1 MVRKIFISSVQREL
15 SAERKAIV
23 DLVSDNPQ
31 LARFFSTFAFEFDVP
46 ASDKRT
52 DEVYLAELAV
62 SDLYVGIIGSDYGG
76 LTSDGVSA
84 TESEYDEATRLG
96 IPRFIFV
103 KGSSD
108 KMRDPRERNFLR
120 KVSPGLIRVRFENT
134 EELLA
139 ALTESLDRYL
149 AENKVAYAGL
159 TYEEEPV
166 GKWEELDEDKI
177 RWFIRT
183 AREKRGFPFP
193 VDAPV
198 EKVLKHLKMVT
209 DGVPNRAA
217 MLCFGKDAHL
227 YATSPGVKCIL
238 WYGKERRKPAGSYK
252 WFEGNLFEVSDK
264 AIEFIKEKLDL
275 RIGGHTLGAQS
286 DDTFEIDEKVVA
298 EMVNNGIAH
307 RDYTSSATV
316 QVELFRD
323 RLTVFS
329 PGPMHRDM
337 RFEML
342 AEDHQSYATNPIIAH
357 ALFYVK
363 YIEEIGSG
371 TVDMFDLCKAT
382 GLRPPT
388 FDIDARHFTVTVY
401 RPEFDEHGN
410 RIPATGEEVG
420 VKTAEVGVKN
430 PEVKVKG
437 GEVKVKTI
445 TNGSEPITNL
455 VEVGPKPQEVGPYPE
470 QIGQKAITKAKEP
483 ITNIAEPIT
492 KTQEPITICW
502 CPENENALSGSRK
515 DLRERAKV
523 IWEHLVK
530 NPNLTV
536 RELSLMLRYS
546 LAATQGAINA
556 LKECGLLV
564 KIGQTKGSKWI
575 VKTLASD
582 TEVIG

>member
-1 MVRKIFISSVQREL
+1 M
-15 SAERKAIV
+15 

-62 SDLYVGIIGSDYGG
+62 SDLYVGIIGNDYGG

-149 AENKVAYAGL
+149 AENKVAYAGF

-177 RWFIRT
+177 RWFVRT

-371 TVDMFDLCKAT
+371 TVDMFDLCKAMD
-382 GLRPPT
+382 LRPPV

-410 RIPATGEEVG
+410 RIPATGEEVNT
-420 VKTAEVGVKN
+420 KPQEVGVKAT
-430 PEVKVKG
+430 EA
-437 GEVKVKTI
+437 
-445 TNGSEPITNL
+445 S
-455 VEVGPKPQEVGPYPE
+455 PKPQEVGPYPE

-530 NPNLTV
+530 NPDLTV

>member
-15 SAERKAIV
+15 STERKAVV
-23 DLVSDNPQ
+23 DLISGNPQ
-31 LARFFSTFAFEFDVP
+31 LARFFATFSFEFDVP
-46 ASDKRT
+46 AADKRT

-62 SDLYVGIIGSDYGG
+62 SDLYVGIIGNDYGG

-96 IPRFIFV
+96 IPRFLFV

-108 KMRDPRERNFLR
+108 KLRDPRERNFLR

-134 EELLA
+134 KELLA

-166 GKWEELDEDKI
+166 GKWEELDDGKI
-177 RWFIRT
+177 RWFVRT

-198 EKVLKHLKMVT
+198 EKVLKHLRMVT

-307 RDYTSSATV
+307 RDYTSSATL

-329 PGPMHRDM
+329 PGPMHKDM

-382 GLRPPT
+382 GLRPPI
-388 FDIDARHFTVTVY
+388 FDIDVRHFTVTVY

-410 RIPATGEEVG
+410 RIPATGEEVKVKAEEVG
-420 VKTAEVGVKN
+420 VKAEEVGVKN
-430 PEVKVKG
+430 PEVKANG

-445 TNGSEPITNL
+445 TNSSVPITNL
-455 VEVGPKPQEVGPYPE
+455 VEVSPKQQEVDPYPE
-470 QIGQKAITKAKEP
+470 QIGPKPDFEITMK
-483 ITNIAEPIT
+483 
-492 KTQEPITICW
+492 
-502 CPENENALSGSRK
+502 GYRK
-515 DLRERAKV
+515 DLRETCGR
-523 IWEHLVK
+523 IW
-530 NPNLTV
+530 
-536 RELSLMLRYS
+536 SC
-546 LAATQGAINA
+546 LAANIDLTQREIAVQLQISESSVLSAMNA
-556 LKECGLLV
+556 LQEVGLL
-564 KIGQTKGSKWI
+564 KREGYGKGRKWI
-575 VKTLASD
+575 VKSFVEGSEVD
-582 TEVIG
+582 T

>member
-1 MVRKIFISSVQREL
+1 M
-15 SAERKAIV
+15 

-62 SDLYVGIIGSDYGG
+62 SDLYVGIIGNDYGG

-84 TESEYDEATRLG
+84 TESECDEATRLG

-149 AENKVAYAGL
+149 AENKVAYAGF

-177 RWFIRT
+177 RWFVRT

-342 AEDHQSYATNPIIAH
+342 AEAHQSYATNPIIAH

-371 TVDMFDLCKAT
+371 TVDMFDLCKAMD
-382 GLRPPT
+382 LRPPV

-410 RIPATGEEVG
+410 RIPATGEEVNT
-420 VKTAEVGVKN
+420 KPQEVGVKATEAS
-430 PEVKVKG
+430 PK
-437 GEVKVKTI
+437 
-445 TNGSEPITNL
+445 PQ
-455 VEVGPKPQEVGPYPE
+455 EVGVKATEASPKPQEVGPYPE
-470 QIGQKAITKAKEP
+470 QIGQKAITKTKEP

-530 NPNLTV
+530 NPDLTV

-575 VKTLASD
+575 VKNLASD

>member
-15 SAERKAIV
+15 SAERESIV

-62 SDLYVGIIGSDYGG
+62 SDLYVGIIGNDYGG

-108 KMRDPRERNFLR
+108 KMRDLRERNFLR

-149 AENKVAYAGL
+149 AENKVAYAGF

-177 RWFIRT
+177 RWFVRT

-264 AIEFIKEKLDL
+264 TIEFIKEKLDL

-382 GLRPPT
+382 GLRPPA

-410 RIPATGEEVG
+410 RIPATGEEVR

-455 VEVGPKPQEVGPYPE
+455 VEAGPKPQEISPYLE
-470 QIGQKAITKAKEP
+470 QISPKPDFE
-483 ITNIAEPIT
+483 IAM
-492 KTQEPITICW
+492 K
-502 CPENENALSGSRK
+502 GYRK
-515 DLRERAKV
+515 DLRETCGR
-523 IWEHLVK
+523 IW
-530 NPNLTV
+530 
-536 RELSLMLRYS
+536 SC
-546 LAATQGAINA
+546 LAANIDLTQREIAVQLQISESSVLSAMNA
-556 LKECGLLV
+556 LQEVGLL
-564 KIGQTKGSKWI
+564 KREGYGKGRKWI
-575 VKTLASD
+575 VKSSVEEP
-582 TEVIG
+582 EVIG

>member
-15 SAERKAIV
+15 STERKAIV
-23 DLVSDNPQ
+23 DLVSGNPQ

-62 SDLYVGIIGSDYGG
+62 SDLYVGIIGNDYGG

-120 KVSPGLIRVRFENT
+120 KVSPGLIRVRFKNT

-177 RWFIRT
+177 RWFVRT

-193 VDAPV
+193 EDAPV
-198 EKVLKHLKMVT
+198 EKVLKHLKMMT

-371 TVDMFDLCKAT
+371 TVDMFDLCRAT
-382 GLRPPT
+382 GLRPPV

-401 RPEFDEHGN
+401 RPEFDENGN
-410 RIPATGEEVG
+410 RIPATGEEVR

-455 VEVGPKPQEVGPYPE
+455 VEAGPKPQEISPYLE
-470 QIGQKAITKAKEP
+470 QISPKPDFE
-483 ITNIAEPIT
+483 IAM
-492 KTQEPITICW
+492 K
-502 CPENENALSGSRK
+502 GYRK
-515 DLRERAKV
+515 DLRETCGR
-523 IWEHLVK
+523 IWSCLAA
-530 NPNLTV
+530 NINLTQ
-536 RELSLMLRYS
+536 REIAVQLQISESSVLSAM
-546 LAATQGAINA
+546 NA
-556 LKECGLLV
+556 LQEVGLL
-564 KIGQTKGSKWI
+564 KREGYGKGRKWI
-575 VKTLASD
+575 VKSSIEESEAD
-582 TEVIG
+582 A

>member
-1 MVRKIFISSVQREL
+1 
-15 SAERKAIV
+15 
-23 DLVSDNPQ
+23 
-31 LARFFSTFAFEFDVP
+31 
-46 ASDKRT
+46 
-52 DEVYLAELAV
+52 
-62 SDLYVGIIGSDYGG
+62 
-76 LTSDGVSA
+76 
-84 TESEYDEATRLG
+84 
-96 IPRFIFV
+96 
-103 KGSSD
+103 
-108 KMRDPRERNFLR
+108 
-120 KVSPGLIRVRFENT
+120 
-134 EELLA
+134 
-139 ALTESLDRYL
+139 
-149 AENKVAYAGL
+149 
-159 TYEEEPV
+159 
-166 GKWEELDEDKI
+166 
-177 RWFIRT
+177 
-183 AREKRGFPFP
+183 
-193 VDAPV
+193 
-198 EKVLKHLKMVT
+198 
-209 DGVPNRAA
+209 
-217 MLCFGKDAHL
+217 
-227 YATSPGVKCIL
+227 
-238 WYGKERRKPAGSYK
+238 
-252 WFEGNLFEVSDK
+252 
-264 AIEFIKEKLDL
+264 
-275 RIGGHTLGAQS
+275 
-286 DDTFEIDEKVVA
+286 
-298 EMVNNGIAH
+298 
-307 RDYTSSATV
+307 
-316 QVELFRD
+316 
-323 RLTVFS
+323 
-329 PGPMHRDM
+329 MHRDM

-371 TVDMFDLCKAT
+371 TVDMFDLCKAMD
-382 GLRPPT
+382 LRPPV

-420 VKTAEVGVKN
+420 VKTAEVGVK
-430 PEVKVKG
+430 
-437 GEVKVKTI
+437 T
-445 TNGSEPITNL
+445 
-455 VEVGPKPQEVGPYPE
+455 VEVSTKPQEVGVKATEASPKPQEVGPYPE

-530 NPNLTV
+530 NPDLTV

>member
-62 SDLYVGIIGSDYGG
+62 SDLYVGIIGNDYGG

-149 AENKVAYAGL
+149 AENKVVYAGL

-177 RWFIRT
+177 RWFVRT

-371 TVDMFDLCKAT
+371 TVDMFDLCKAMD
-382 GLRPPT
+382 LRPPV

-420 VKTAEVGVKN
+420 VKTAEVRTKA
-430 PEVKVKG
+430 
-437 GEVKVKTI
+437 
-445 TNGSEPITNL
+445 
-455 VEVGPKPQEVGPYPE
+455 QEVGVYPE

-530 NPNLTV
+530 NPDLTV

-582 TEVIG
+582 AEVIG

>member
-1 MVRKIFISSVQREL
+1 M
-15 SAERKAIV
+15 

-62 SDLYVGIIGSDYGG
+62 SDLYVGIIGNDYGG

-177 RWFIRT
+177 RWFVRT

-286 DDTFEIDEKVVA
+286 DDTFEIDEKVVV

-382 GLRPPT
+382 GLRPPA

-410 RIPATGEEVG
+410 RIPATGEEVS
-420 VKTAEVGVKN
+420 VKTAEVGVK
-430 PEVKVKG
+430 
-437 GEVKVKTI
+437 T
-445 TNGSEPITNL
+445 
-455 VEVGPKPQEVGPYPE
+455 VEVSTKPQEVGVKATKASPKPQEVGPYPE

-530 NPNLTV
+530 NPDLTV

>member
-1 MVRKIFISSVQREL
+1 M
-15 SAERKAIV
+15 

-62 SDLYVGIIGSDYGG
+62 SDLYVGIIGNDYGG

-177 RWFIRT
+177 RWFVRT

-371 TVDMFDLCKAT
+371 TVDMFDLCKAMD
-382 GLRPPT
+382 LRPPV

-410 RIPATGEEVG
+410 RIPATGEEVRVKAVEVG
-420 VKTAEVGVKN
+420 VKTAEV
-430 PEVKVKG
+430 
-437 GEVKVKTI
+437 
-445 TNGSEPITNL
+445 S
-455 VEVGPKPQEVGPYPE
+455 PKPQEVGPYPE

-530 NPNLTV
+530 NPDLTV

>member
-1 MVRKIFISSVQREL
+1 M
-15 SAERKAIV
+15 

-62 SDLYVGIIGSDYGG
+62 SDLYVGIIGNDYGG

-177 RWFIRT
+177 RWFVRT

-382 GLRPPT
+382 GLRPPV

-420 VKTAEVGVKN
+420 VKTAEVGVKTTEAS
-430 PEVKVKG
+430 PK
-437 GEVKVKTI
+437 
-445 TNGSEPITNL
+445 PQ
-455 VEVGPKPQEVGPYPE
+455 EVGVKATEASPKPQEVGPYPE

-530 NPNLTV
+530 NPDLTV

>member
-1 MVRKIFISSVQREL
+1 M
-15 SAERKAIV
+15 

-62 SDLYVGIIGSDYGG
+62 SDLYVGIIGNDYGG

-177 RWFIRT
+177 RWFVRT

-382 GLRPPT
+382 GLRPPA

-410 RIPATGEEVG
+410 RIPATGEEVRVEAAEVG
-420 VKTAEVGVKN
+420 VKTAEVSPKPQEVGVKAT
-430 PEVKVKG
+430 KA
-437 GEVKVKTI
+437 
-445 TNGSEPITNL
+445 S
-455 VEVGPKPQEVGPYPE
+455 PKPQEVGPYPE

-530 NPNLTV
+530 NPDLTV

>member
-1 MVRKIFISSVQREL
+1 M
-15 SAERKAIV
+15 
-23 DLVSDNPQ
+23 DLVSGNPQ

-62 SDLYVGIIGSDYGG
+62 SDLYVGIIGNDYGG

-108 KMRDPRERNFLR
+108 KIRDPRERNFLR

-149 AENKVAYAGL
+149 AENKVAYAGF

-177 RWFIRT
+177 RWFVRT

-264 AIEFIKEKLDL
+264 TIEFIKEKLDL

-371 TVDMFDLCKAT
+371 TVDMFDLCKAMD
-382 GLRPPT
+382 LRPPV

-410 RIPATGEEVG
+410 RIPATGEEVNT
-420 VKTAEVGVKN
+420 KPQEVGVKAT
-430 PEVKVKG
+430 EA
-437 GEVKVKTI
+437 
-445 TNGSEPITNL
+445 S
-455 VEVGPKPQEVGPYPE
+455 PKPQEVGPYPE

-530 NPNLTV
+530 NPDLTV

>member
-1 MVRKIFISSVQREL
+1 M
-15 SAERKAIV
+15 

-62 SDLYVGIIGSDYGG
+62 SDLYVGIIGNDYGG

-149 AENKVAYAGL
+149 AENKVVYAGL

-177 RWFIRT
+177 RWFVRT

-342 AEDHQSYATNPIIAH
+342 AEAHQSYATNPIIAH

-382 GLRPPT
+382 GLRPPV

-420 VKTAEVGVKN
+420 VKTAEVGVK
-430 PEVKVKG
+430 
-437 GEVKVKTI
+437 T
-445 TNGSEPITNL
+445 
-455 VEVGPKPQEVGPYPE
+455 VEVSPKPQEVGVKATEASPKPQEVGPYPE
-470 QIGQKAITKAKEP
+470 QIGQKAITKTKEP

-530 NPNLTV
+530 NPDLTV

>member
-1 MVRKIFISSVQREL
+1 M
-15 SAERKAIV
+15 

-62 SDLYVGIIGSDYGG
+62 SDLYVGIIGNDYGG

-177 RWFIRT
+177 RWFVRT

-382 GLRPPT
+382 GLRPPA

-410 RIPATGEEVG
+410 RIPATGEEVS
-420 VKTAEVGVKN
+420 VKTAEVGVK
-430 PEVKVKG
+430 
-437 GEVKVKTI
+437 T
-445 TNGSEPITNL
+445 
-455 VEVGPKPQEVGPYPE
+455 VEVSTKPQEVGVKATKASPKPQEVGPYPE

-530 NPNLTV
+530 NPDLTV

>member
-1 MVRKIFISSVQREL
+1 MVRRIFISSVQREL
-15 SAERKAIV
+15 SAERRAVV
-23 DLVSDNPQ
+23 DLVSGNPQ

-46 ASDKRT
+46 AADKRT

-62 SDLYVGIIGSDYGG
+62 SDLYVGIIGNEYGG
-76 LTSDGVSA
+76 VTPDGVSA

-96 IPRFIFV
+96 IPRFLFV
-103 KGSSD
+103 KGSAD
-108 KMRDPRERNFLR
+108 KVRDPRERNFLH
-120 KVSPGLIRVRFENT
+120 KVSPGLIRVRFEST

-177 RWFIRT
+177 RWFVRT

-193 VDAPV
+193 ADAPV
-198 EKVLKHLKMVT
+198 EKVLTHLKMVT

-217 MLCFGKDAHL
+217 MLCFGRNAHL
-227 YATSPGVKCIL
+227 YATSPGVKCVL

-286 DDTFEIDEKVVA
+286 DDTFEIDEKIVA
-298 EMVNNGIAH
+298 EMINNGIAH
-307 RDYTSSATV
+307 RDYASSATV
-316 QVELFRD
+316 QVELFKD
-323 RLTVFS
+323 RLAVFS

-337 RFEML
+337 KYEL
-342 AEDHQSYATNPIIAH
+342 LSEDHQSYATNPIIAH

-363 YIEEIGSG
+363 YIEELGSG

-382 GLRPPT
+382 GLRPPI

-410 RIPATGEEVG
+410 RIPATIEEVR
-420 VKTAEVGVKN
+420 VKAAEVGVKN
-430 PEVKVKG
+430 PEVKANG

-445 TNGSEPITNL
+445 TNSSVPITNL

-470 QIGQKAITKAKEP
+470 QISPKPDFE
-483 ITNIAEPIT
+483 IAM
-492 KTQEPITICW
+492 K
-502 CPENENALSGSRK
+502 GYRK
-515 DLRERAKV
+515 DLRETCGR
-523 IWEHLVK
+523 IWSCLAA
-530 NPNLTV
+530 NINLTQ
-536 RELSLMLRYS
+536 REIAVQLQISESSVLSAM
-546 LAATQGAINA
+546 NA
-556 LKECGLLV
+556 LQEVGLL
-564 KIGQTKGSKWI
+564 KREGYGKGRKWI
-575 VKTLASD
+575 VKSSIEESEAD
-582 TEVIG
+582 A

>member
-1 MVRKIFISSVQREL
+1 M
-15 SAERKAIV
+15 

-62 SDLYVGIIGSDYGG
+62 SDLYVGIIGNDYGG

-149 AENKVAYAGL
+149 AENKVAYAGF

-177 RWFIRT
+177 RWFVRT

-371 TVDMFDLCKAT
+371 TVDMFDLCKAMD
-382 GLRPPT
+382 LRPPV

-410 RIPATGEEVG
+410 RIPATGEEVS
-420 VKTAEVGVKN
+420 VKTAEVGVKTA
-430 PEVKVKG
+430 EVRTKAQ
-437 GEVKVKTI
+437 
-445 TNGSEPITNL
+445 
-455 VEVGPKPQEVGPYPE
+455 EVGVDPEQNGPKATEVGPYPE

-530 NPNLTV
+530 NPDLTV

>member
-62 SDLYVGIIGSDYGG
+62 SDLYVGIIGNDYGG

-120 KVSPGLIRVRFENT
+120 KVSPGLIRVRFKNT

-177 RWFIRT
+177 RWFVRT

-410 RIPATGEEVG
+410 RIPATGEEVR
-420 VKTAEVGVKN
+420 VKTE
-430 PEVKVKG
+430 
-437 GEVKVKTI
+437 
-445 TNGSEPITNL
+445 
-455 VEVGPKPQEVGPYPE
+455 EVGPYPE
-470 QIGQKAITKAKEP
+470 QFGQKAITKAKEP

-530 NPNLTV
+530 NPDLTV

>member
-1 MVRKIFISSVQREL
+1 M
-15 SAERKAIV
+15 

-62 SDLYVGIIGSDYGG
+62 SDLYVGIIGNDYGG

-177 RWFIRT
+177 RWFVRT

-342 AEDHQSYATNPIIAH
+342 AEAHQSYATNPIIAH

-371 TVDMFDLCKAT
+371 TVDMFDLCKAMD
-382 GLRPPT
+382 LRPPV

-410 RIPATGEEVG
+410 RIPVTGEEV
-420 VKTAEVGVKN
+420 
-430 PEVKVKG
+430 
-437 GEVKVKTI
+437 
-445 TNGSEPITNL
+445 
-455 VEVGPKPQEVGPYPE
+455 
-470 QIGQKAITKAKEP
+470 GQKAITKAKEP

-530 NPNLTV
+530 NPDLTV

>member
-1 MVRKIFISSVQREL
+1 M
-15 SAERKAIV
+15 

-62 SDLYVGIIGSDYGG
+62 SDLYVGIIGNDYGG

-84 TESEYDEATRLG
+84 TESECDEATRLG

-177 RWFIRT
+177 RWFVRT

-286 DDTFEIDEKVVA
+286 DDTFEIDEKVVV

-342 AEDHQSYATNPIIAH
+342 AEAHQSYATNPIIAH

-371 TVDMFDLCKAT
+371 TVDMFDLCKAMD
-382 GLRPPT
+382 LRPPV

-410 RIPATGEEVG
+410 RIPATGEEVRVKAVEVG
-420 VKTAEVGVKN
+420 VKTAEV
-430 PEVKVKG
+430 
-437 GEVKVKTI
+437 
-445 TNGSEPITNL
+445 S
-455 VEVGPKPQEVGPYPE
+455 PKPQEVGPYPE

-530 NPNLTV
+530 NPDLTV

>member
-1 MVRKIFISSVQREL
+1 MVRRIFISSVQREL
-15 SAERKAIV
+15 SAERKAVV
-23 DLVSDNPQ
+23 DLVSGNPQ

-46 ASDKRT
+46 AADKRT

-62 SDLYVGIIGSDYGG
+62 SDLYVGIIGNEYGG
-76 LTSDGVSA
+76 VTPDGVSA

-96 IPRFIFV
+96 IPRFLFV

-108 KMRDPRERNFLR
+108 KVRDPRERNFLH
-120 KVSPGLIRVRFENT
+120 KVSPGLIRVRFEST

-177 RWFIRT
+177 RWFVRT

-193 VDAPV
+193 ADAPV
-198 EKVLKHLKMVT
+198 EKVLTHLKMVT

-217 MLCFGKDAHL
+217 MLCFGRNAHL
-227 YATSPGVKCIL
+227 YATSPGVKCVL

-286 DDTFEIDEKVVA
+286 DDTFEIDEKIVA
-298 EMVNNGIAH
+298 EMINNGIAH
-307 RDYTSSATV
+307 RDYASSATV
-316 QVELFRD
+316 QVELFKD

-337 RFEML
+337 KYEL
-342 AEDHQSYATNPIIAH
+342 LSEDHQSYATNPIIAH

-363 YIEEIGSG
+363 YIEELGSG

-382 GLRPPT
+382 GLRPPI
-388 FDIDARHFTVTVY
+388 FDVDARHFTVTVY
-401 RPEFDEHGN
+401 RPEFDEQGN
-410 RIPATGEEVG
+410 RIPATVTVEEVRVKPEEVG
-420 VKTAEVGVKN
+420 VENPKVGVKDA
-430 PEVKVKG
+430 EG
-437 GEVKVKTI
+437 KVKTI
-445 TNGSEPITNL
+445 TKAKKPITN
-455 VEVGPKPQEVGPYPE
+455 
-470 QIGQKAITKAKEP
+470 T
-483 ITNIAEPIT
+483 AEPIT
-492 KTQEPITICW
+492 KTQEPITIRW
-502 CPENENALSGSRK
+502 CLENEKALSGSRK

-523 IWEHLVK
+523 IWENLVE
-530 NPNLTV
+530 NPDLTV

-564 KIGQTKGSKWI
+564 KIGQTKGSKWV
-575 VKTLASD
+575 VKTLAKD
-582 TEVIG
+582 EEVIG

>member
-1 MVRKIFISSVQREL
+1 M
-15 SAERKAIV
+15 

-62 SDLYVGIIGSDYGG
+62 SDLYVGIIGNDYGG

-149 AENKVAYAGL
+149 AENKVVYAGL

-177 RWFIRT
+177 RWFVRT

-264 AIEFIKEKLDL
+264 TIEFIKEKLDL

-382 GLRPPT
+382 GLRPPA

-410 RIPATGEEVG
+410 RIPATGEEVS
-420 VKTAEVGVKN
+420 VKTAEVGVK
-430 PEVKVKG
+430 
-437 GEVKVKTI
+437 T
-445 TNGSEPITNL
+445 
-455 VEVGPKPQEVGPYPE
+455 VEVSTKPQEVGVKATEASPKPQEVGPYPE

-530 NPNLTV
+530 NPDLTV

>member
-1 MVRKIFISSVQREL
+1 MVRKIFISRVQREL

-31 LARFFSTFAFEFDVP
+31 LARFFSTFAFEFD
-46 ASDKRT
+46 
-52 DEVYLAELAV
+52 
-62 SDLYVGIIGSDYGG
+62 
-76 LTSDGVSA
+76 
-84 TESEYDEATRLG
+84 
-96 IPRFIFV
+96 
-103 KGSSD
+103 
-108 KMRDPRERNFLR
+108 
-120 KVSPGLIRVRFENT
+120 
-134 EELLA
+134 
-139 ALTESLDRYL
+139 
-149 AENKVAYAGL
+149 
-159 TYEEEPV
+159 
-166 GKWEELDEDKI
+166 
-177 RWFIRT
+177 
-183 AREKRGFPFP
+183 
-193 VDAPV
+193 
-198 EKVLKHLKMVT
+198 
-209 DGVPNRAA
+209 
-217 MLCFGKDAHL
+217 
-227 YATSPGVKCIL
+227 
-238 WYGKERRKPAGSYK
+238 
-252 WFEGNLFEVSDK
+252 
-264 AIEFIKEKLDL
+264 
-275 RIGGHTLGAQS
+275 
-286 DDTFEIDEKVVA
+286 EKVVA

-307 RDYTSSATV
+307 RDYSSSATV

-329 PGPMHRDM
+329 PGPMHKDM

-382 GLRPPT
+382 GLRPPI

-420 VKTAEVGVKN
+420 VKTAEVGVKAA
-430 PEVKVKG
+430 EVG
-437 GEVKVKTI
+437 VKTAKVR
-445 TNGSEPITNL
+445 TNP
-455 VEVGPKPQEVGPYPE
+455 PEVGPYPE
-470 QIGQKAITKAKEP
+470 HIGPKAAEVSPYPEQIGPKAITKAQEP
-483 ITNIAEPIT
+483 ITKIAEPIT

-502 CPENENALSGSRK
+502 CPENEDALSGSRK
-515 DLRERAKV
+515 DLRERAKI

-530 NPNLTV
+530 NPDLTV

-575 VKTLASD
+575 VKTLAND
-582 TEVIG
+582 TEVVG

>member
-23 DLVSDNPQ
+23 DLVSGNPQ

-62 SDLYVGIIGSDYGG
+62 SDLYVGIIGNDYGG

-134 EELLA
+134 GELLA

-177 RWFIRT
+177 RWFVRT

-371 TVDMFDLCKAT
+371 TVDMFDLCKAMD
-382 GLRPPT
+382 LRPPV

-420 VKTAEVGVKN
+420 VKTAEVRTKAQ
-430 PEVKVKG
+430 
-437 GEVKVKTI
+437 
-445 TNGSEPITNL
+445 
-455 VEVGPKPQEVGPYPE
+455 EVGVYPEQIGPKATEVGPYPE

-530 NPNLTV
+530 NPDLTV

>member
-1 MVRKIFISSVQREL
+1 M
-15 SAERKAIV
+15 

-62 SDLYVGIIGSDYGG
+62 SDLYVGIIGNDYGG

-177 RWFIRT
+177 RWFVRT

-371 TVDMFDLCKAT
+371 TVDMFDLCKAMD
-382 GLRPPT
+382 LRPPV

-420 VKTAEVGVKN
+420 VKTAEVGVKTT
-430 PEVKVKG
+430 EA
-437 GEVKVKTI
+437 
-445 TNGSEPITNL
+445 S
-455 VEVGPKPQEVGPYPE
+455 PKPQEVGPYPE
-470 QIGQKAITKAKEP
+470 QIGQKAITKTKEP

-530 NPNLTV
+530 NPDLTV

-564 KIGQTKGSKWI
+564 KIVQTKGSKWI

>member
-15 SAERKAIV
+15 SAERKAVV
-23 DLVSDNPQ
+23 DLVSGNPQ
-31 LARFFSTFAFEFDVP
+31 LARFFSTFAFEF
-46 ASDKRT
+46 
-52 DEVYLAELAV
+52 
-62 SDLYVGIIGSDYGG
+62 
-76 LTSDGVSA
+76 
-84 TESEYDEATRLG
+84 
-96 IPRFIFV
+96 
-103 KGSSD
+103 
-108 KMRDPRERNFLR
+108 
-120 KVSPGLIRVRFENT
+120 
-134 EELLA
+134 
-139 ALTESLDRYL
+139 
-149 AENKVAYAGL
+149 
-159 TYEEEPV
+159 
-166 GKWEELDEDKI
+166 
-177 RWFIRT
+177 
-183 AREKRGFPFP
+183 
-193 VDAPV
+193 
-198 EKVLKHLKMVT
+198 
-209 DGVPNRAA
+209 
-217 MLCFGKDAHL
+217 
-227 YATSPGVKCIL
+227 
-238 WYGKERRKPAGSYK
+238 
-252 WFEGNLFEVSDK
+252 
-264 AIEFIKEKLDL
+264 
-275 RIGGHTLGAQS
+275 
-286 DDTFEIDEKVVA
+286 DEKVVA

-337 RFEML
+337 KFEML

-388 FDIDARHFTVTVY
+388 FDIDARHFSVTVY

-420 VKTAEVGVKN
+420 VKTAEVGVKTA
-430 PEVKVKG
+430 EV
-437 GEVKVKTI
+437 
-445 TNGSEPITNL
+445 S
-455 VEVGPKPQEVGPYPE
+455 PKPLEVGPYPE
-470 QIGQKAITKAKEP
+470 QIGPKAITKAKEP

-502 CPENENALSGSRK
+502 CSENDNALSGSRK

-530 NPNLTV
+530 NPDLTI

-575 VKTLASD
+575 VKTLAND

>member
-1 MVRKIFISSVQREL
+1 MVRRIFISSVQREL

-23 DLVSDNPQ
+23 DLVSGNPQ

-46 ASDKRT
+46 AADKRT

-62 SDLYVGIIGSDYGG
+62 SDLYVGIIGNEYGG
-76 LTSDGVSA
+76 VTPDGVSA

-96 IPRFIFV
+96 IPRFLFV

-108 KMRDPRERNFLR
+108 KGRDPRERNFLH
-120 KVSPGLIRVRFENT
+120 KVSPGLIRVRFEST

-177 RWFIRT
+177 RWFVRT

-193 VDAPV
+193 ADAPV
-198 EKVLKHLKMVT
+198 EKVLTHLKMVT

-217 MLCFGKDAHL
+217 MLCFGRNAHL
-227 YATSPGVKCIL
+227 YATSPGVKCVL

-286 DDTFEIDEKVVA
+286 DDTFEIDEKIVA
-298 EMVNNGIAH
+298 EMINNGIAH
-307 RDYTSSATV
+307 RDYASSATV
-316 QVELFRD
+316 QVELFKD

-337 RFEML
+337 KYEL
-342 AEDHQSYATNPIIAH
+342 LSEDHQSYATNPIIAH

-363 YIEEIGSG
+363 YIEELGSG

-382 GLRPPT
+382 GLRPPI

-410 RIPATGEEVG
+410 RIPATGEEVR
-420 VKTAEVGVKN
+420 VKAADVGVKN
-430 PEVKVKG
+430 PEVKANG

-445 TNGSEPITNL
+445 TNRLEPITNL

-470 QIGQKAITKAKEP
+470 QISPKPDFE
-483 ITNIAEPIT
+483 IAM
-492 KTQEPITICW
+492 K
-502 CPENENALSGSRK
+502 GYRK
-515 DLRERAKV
+515 DLRETCGR
-523 IWEHLVK
+523 IWSCLAA
-530 NPNLTV
+530 NINLTQ
-536 RELSLMLRYS
+536 REIAVQLQISESSVLSAM
-546 LAATQGAINA
+546 NA
-556 LKECGLLV
+556 LQEVGLL
-564 KIGQTKGSKWI
+564 KREGYGKGRKWI
-575 VKTLASD
+575 VKSSIEESEAD
-582 TEVIG
+582 A

>member
-1 MVRKIFISSVQREL
+1 M
-15 SAERKAIV
+15 

-62 SDLYVGIIGSDYGG
+62 SDLYVGIIGNDYGG

-177 RWFIRT
+177 RWFVRT

-371 TVDMFDLCKAT
+371 TVDMFDRCKAT
-382 GLRPPT
+382 GLRPPV

-410 RIPATGEEVG
+410 RIPVTGEEVGVKDAEVG
-420 VKTAEVGVKN
+420 VKTAEVRTKAQEVGVKAT
-430 PEVKVKG
+430 ED
-437 GEVKVKTI
+437 
-445 TNGSEPITNL
+445 S
-455 VEVGPKPQEVGPYPE
+455 PKPQEIGPYPE

-530 NPNLTV
+530 NPDLTV

>member
-1 MVRKIFISSVQREL
+1 MVRRIFISSVQREL
-15 SAERKAIV
+15 SAERRAVV
-23 DLVSDNPQ
+23 DLVSGNPQ

-46 ASDKRT
+46 AADKRT

-62 SDLYVGIIGSDYGG
+62 SDLYVGIIGNEYGG
-76 LTSDGVSA
+76 VTPDGVSA

-96 IPRFIFV
+96 IPRFLFV

-108 KMRDPRERNFLR
+108 KVRDPRERNFLH
-120 KVSPGLIRVRFENT
+120 KVSPGLIRVRFEST

-177 RWFIRT
+177 RWFVRT

-193 VDAPV
+193 ADAPV
-198 EKVLKHLKMVT
+198 EKVLTHLKMVT

-217 MLCFGKDAHL
+217 MLCFGRNAHL
-227 YATSPGVKCIL
+227 YATSPGVKCVL

-264 AIEFIKEKLDL
+264 AIEFIKEKLNL

-286 DDTFEIDEKVVA
+286 DDTFEIDEKIVA
-298 EMVNNGIAH
+298 EMINNGIAH
-307 RDYTSSATV
+307 RDYASSATV
-316 QVELFRD
+316 QVELFKD

-337 RFEML
+337 KYEL
-342 AEDHQSYATNPIIAH
+342 LSEDHQSYATNPIIAH

-382 GLRPPT
+382 GLRPPA

-401 RPEFDEHGN
+401 RPEFDEQGN
-410 RIPATGEEVG
+410 RIPAAVDEVKVKAAEVRVKAAEVG
-420 VKTAEVGVKN
+420 VKTAEVRTKAQ
-430 PEVKVKG
+430 
-437 GEVKVKTI
+437 
-445 TNGSEPITNL
+445 
-455 VEVGPKPQEVGPYPE
+455 EVGVYPEQNGPKATEVGPYPE

-530 NPNLTV
+530 NPDLTV

>member
-23 DLVSDNPQ
+23 DLVSGNPQ

-62 SDLYVGIIGSDYGG
+62 SDLYVGIIGNDYGG

-149 AENKVAYAGL
+149 AENKVVYAGL

-177 RWFIRT
+177 RWFVRT

-371 TVDMFDLCKAT
+371 TVDMFDLCKAMD
-382 GLRPPT
+382 LRPPV

-420 VKTAEVGVKN
+420 VKTAEVRTKAQ
-430 PEVKVKG
+430 
-437 GEVKVKTI
+437 
-445 TNGSEPITNL
+445 
-455 VEVGPKPQEVGPYPE
+455 EVGVYPEQIGPKATEVGPYPE

-530 NPNLTV
+530 NPDLTV

-582 TEVIG
+582 AEVIG